1 MALMARCVCQVEVCV
16 CVCVL
21 RGKFSF
27 LRQVLAVFS
36 SLAASRPSSLRIEVA
51 IAEEAEGGTEETWD

>member
-1 MALMARCVCQVEVCV
+1 MCV